1 MKSELQIS
9 QVDAA
14 SLLCGDTPFTFDM
27 DVKENIESL
36 IRSHLKWLDK
46 HYSSSKH
53 KPDPNTHL
61 CLVAVN
67 TGGIVVAYQY
77 FYFEPGKESCEL
89 FAIYVAS
96 AYRRQGIANTLFLRA
111 IEVASG
117 TGCNHFNVRLSAPTT
132 EEKKGLED
140 HYRRYADANQQRLA
154 FTIFTPT
161 EVIKLP
167 NCR

>member
-96 AYRRQGIANTLFLRA
+96 AYRRQGNAKRLLVRA
-111 IEVASG
+111 KEVASRA
-117 TGCNHFNVRLSAPTT
+117 GCNRFVIRLGAPAT
-132 EEKKGLED
+132 EEKKGLVEFC
-140 HYRRYADANQQRLA
+140 RRFAD
-154 FTIFTPT
+154 
-161 EVIKLP
+161 IKVLSSF
-167 NCR
+167 